1 MAARL
6 PKSLKAL
13 KKQLLKTLPERIAG
27 VIADYEEF
35 ASLQTPED
43 AKGFAAH
50 HAACKAAIAH
60 VELLLKLAKWS
71 EEENSGESGEDL
83 SALIAKARAALDTMD
98 EDEEEK

>member
-1 MAARL
+1 MVARL
-6 PKSLKAL
+6 PKSLKTL
-13 KKQLLKTLPERIAG
+13 KKQLLKTLPERIAE

-35 ASLQTPED
+35 ASLETPED

-71 EEENSGESGEDL
+71 EGENFTQNGEDAE
-83 SALIAKARAALDTMD
+83 ALIAKARSALEEMEEDGD
-98 EDEEEK
+98 E